1 MRKTWI
7 RGRSLTM
14 SKLKVTNMRNVYFG
28 CAVILLSI
36 FGIVHTYIGG
46 GWSKTTGEA
55 AKMYPR
61 IIYAILI
68 IAALY
73 LILIELMRKTKLE
86 PPAIAVVKWW
96 QVPVML
102 GIGVAFF
109 YFVLYVGVIVGIF
122 IYLFGFIS
130 LFDEDP
136 KKHWKSNLIV
146 TVVATVALWVIFNK
160 VLPIVTVSQ
169 YLI

>member
-1 MRKTWI
+1 
-7 RGRSLTM
+7 M

-28 CAVILLSI
+28 CAVILLSV
-36 FGIVHTYIGG
+36 FGIVHTLIGG

-73 LILIELMRKTKLE
+73 LIMVEFTKKAVKE
-86 PPAIAVVKWW
+86 PPAIAVVKIW
-96 QVPVML
+96 QVPLILIVT
-102 GIGVAFF
+102 IAFF
-109 YFVLYVGVIVGIF
+109 YFVLYAGVLVGIF
-122 IYLFGFIS
+122 LYLFGMIW

-136 KKHWKSNLIV
+136 KKHLKANLLV
-146 TVVATVALWVIFNK
+146 AVVASAVLYLIFSK
-160 VLPIVTVSQ
+160 VLPVVTVSQ
-169 YLI
+169 FLI